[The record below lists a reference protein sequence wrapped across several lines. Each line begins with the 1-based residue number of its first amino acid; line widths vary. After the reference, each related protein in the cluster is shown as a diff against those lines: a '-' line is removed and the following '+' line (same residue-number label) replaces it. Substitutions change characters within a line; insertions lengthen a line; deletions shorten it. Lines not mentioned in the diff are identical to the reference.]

1 VVLKGG
7 KQRMAKKYKQMRIPV
22 EIYNNIYNRK
32 KNMENI
38 VCNLTGKKSNIPF
51 TRVLG
56 LMSEKSINVDDREL
70 LKLRRRIKK

>member
-1 VVLKGG
+1 
-7 KQRMAKKYKQMRIPV
+7 MAKKYKFIRMPL

-32 KNMENI
+32 RNMENI
-38 VCNLTGKKSNIPF
+38 VCGLTGKKSNIPF

-70 LKLRRRIKK
+70 LRLRRRIRK